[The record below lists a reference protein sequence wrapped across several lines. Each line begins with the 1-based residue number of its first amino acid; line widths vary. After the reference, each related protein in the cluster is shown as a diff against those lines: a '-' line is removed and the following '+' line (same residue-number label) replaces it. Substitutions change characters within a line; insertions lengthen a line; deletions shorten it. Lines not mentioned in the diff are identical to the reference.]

1 MEGVNLFRWD
11 RATPCLGPHRGCY
24 LRRILGG
31 DHYNQHYG
39 GKETSTSSEPEPP
52 LPPGEGE
59 AGHASTRQ
67 PARVV
72 IEIPTR

>member
-31 DHYNQHYG
+31 NHYNQHYG
-39 GKETSTSSEPEPP
+39 AEGPSPPAP
-52 LPPGEGE
+52 LPRGEG
-59 AGHASTRQ
+59 
-67 PARVV
+67 
-72 IEIPTR
+72 